1 MGNSLFAA
9 AVLAALL
16 SACGPARGADD
27 LPWPAPAAPAAEPEV
42 RDPFFA
48 FCVALAEGDSL
59 GVWTG
64 QELTARFAA
73 TGRRSKLPVETLVS
87 LERREVPLPL
97 QPTRRDRRATRRWRV
112 ELDADLAR
120 PLPYSILGYHPGTLH
135 VSRVLEALEW
145 VLPGSAV
152 RVDGDDG
159 PELRVGAMHALRLEV
174 GHVILDADGL
184 VDKLLG
190 KKLDD
195 TWTEAFVL
203 ARVDGAADAR
213 ENGLNGVALGRA
225 RNGRPLSG
233 AFDFR
238 RDEVLPNG
246 RPAARAL
253 SGLCRPVVAPY
264 EQPDPRAWSWK
275 P

>member
-1 MGNSLFAA
+1 MGYSLLAA

-27 LPWPAPAAPAAEPEV
+27 LPWPAPAPPAAGPEV

-59 GVWTG
+59 GVWRG
-64 QELTARFAA
+64 PELAARFAA

-87 LERREVPLPL
+87 LERREVPPPL
-97 QPTRRDRRATRRWRV
+97 QPTHGDRRATRRWRV

-159 PELRVGAMHALRLEV
+159 PELRVGTMHALRLEV

-203 ARVDGAADAR
+203 ARVDGAADPR

-264 EQPDPRAWSWK
+264 GHPDPRAWSWR

>member
-1 MGNSLFAA
+1 MGNPLLAA

-16 SACGPARGADD
+16 SVAGPARGADD
-27 LPWPAPAAPAAEPEV
+27 HLWAAPVPPTAGPEV

-59 GVWTG
+59 GVWSG
-64 QELTARFAA
+64 PDLAARIAA
-73 TGRRSKLPVETLVS
+73 TGRLSKLPVEMIVR

-97 QPTRRDRRATRRWRV
+97 QPAHRGRHAARRWRV
-112 ELDADLAR
+112 ELDGDLAR

-145 VLPGSAV
+145 VLPGSSV
-152 RVDGDDG
+152 RVDGPDG
-159 PELRVGAMHALRLEV
+159 PELRVGTMHALRLEV

-203 ARVDGAADAR
+203 ARVDGAADPR
-213 ENGLNGVALGRA
+213 ENGLNGVALGRS
-225 RNGRPLSG
+225 RNGRPLNG

-264 EQPDPRAWSWK
+264 ERPDPRAWSWK

>member
-1 MGNSLFAA
+1 MGNSRLAA
-9 AVLAALL
+9 ALLAALL
-16 SACGPARGADD
+16 LAAGPARSGDD
-27 LPWPAPAAPAAEPEV
+27 HLWGAPAAAAEPEV

-64 QELTARFAA
+64 RELAARLAA
-73 TGRRSKLPVETLVS
+73 TGRRSKLPVESVVLM
-87 LERREVPLPL
+87 ERREVPPAL
-97 QPTRRDRRATRRWRV
+97 QPTHRDRRATRRWRV

-145 VLPGSAV
+145 VLPGTSV
-152 RVDGDDG
+152 RVDGPDG
-159 PELRVGAMHALRLEV
+159 PELRVGAMHALRLEA

-184 VDKLLG
+184 VDRLLG

-203 ARVDGAADAR
+203 ARVEGAADPR

-264 EQPDPRAWSWK
+264 EQPDPRAWSWR

>member
-1 MGNSLFAA
+1 MGNSRLAA
-9 AVLAALL
+9 ALLAALL
-16 SACGPARGADD
+16 LAAGPARSGDD
-27 LPWPAPAAPAAEPEV
+27 HLWGAPAAAAAEPEV

-64 QELTARFAA
+64 RELAARLAA
-73 TGRRSKLPVETLVS
+73 TGRRSKLPVESVVLM
-87 LERREVPLPL
+87 ERREVPPAL
-97 QPTRRDRRATRRWRV
+97 QPTHRDRRATRRWRV

-145 VLPGSAV
+145 VLPGTSV
-152 RVDGDDG
+152 RVDGPDG
-159 PELRVGAMHALRLEV
+159 PELRVGAMHALRLEA

-184 VDKLLG
+184 VDRLLG

-203 ARVDGAADAR
+203 ARVEGAADPR

-264 EQPDPRAWSWK
+264 EQPDPRAWSWR